1 MSMTTTEKA
10 KQRLIQAKLMEDA
23 ETEVAHYTSWLAD
36 LESRP
41 EESESTKAY
50 VQARLAEAKE
60 ALETVKQIG
69 KDMEE
74 EG

>member
-1 MSMTTTEKA
+1 MSTTEKA
-10 KQRLIQAKLMEDA
+10 KQRIIQNQLLEDA
-23 ETEVAHYTSWLAD
+23 ETEIAHYTSWLAD

-41 EESESTKAY
+41 EESESIKAY
-50 VQARLAEAKE
+50 IQARLAEAKE
-60 ALETVKQIG
+60 ALETVKQIV